1 MLHSV
6 FLITIVK
13 NIVIMWSALL
23 EMGIRL
29 SHYILC
35 HYKLVS
41 IFININKA
49 LQKYLFH
56 PHFFLVLVQVSLT

>member
-41 IFININKA
+41 IFIN
-49 LQKYLFH
+49 KY
-56 PHFFLVLVQVSLT
+56 